1 MTLSDSDSKLLDMNQ
16 VPPCDDRLDHLDIE
30 NFAASI
36 AKEAGKILLN
46 YFPTPWSDNQHLNI
60 EFKDSSDSDPVT
72 LADTETQD
80 YLVEQIEKRFPSHG
94 ILGEEGDK
102 NEGECP
108 DVLWVLDPLDGTKN
122 FLNGLPFFAC
132 SIGVIHKG
140 NPVVGALYIPWP
152 GAENESGGV
161 VIHASKGNGLKV
173 DGVET
178 KDKIITNLKP
188 SGLLTL
194 PGSFSGSFENTKN
207 FPTRMGEL
215 RMSGSIA
222 YELAM
227 VSLGVTQYAVISGAH
242 LWDVAAALAI
252 LGESGCTVRTPRSLS
267 IGERLLPGDDVWE
280 DLSDSIN
287 VAPQEK
293 VTYSKLRRPLASL
306 LVASDSVMPDVSS
319 SVRPKNIGFRGVARS
334 IFG

>member
-1 MTLSDSDSKLLDMNQ
+1 M
-16 VPPCDDRLDHLDIE
+16 
-30 NFAASI
+30 
-36 AKEAGKILLN
+36 
-46 YFPTPWSDNQHLNI
+46 
-60 EFKDSSDSDPVT
+60 
-72 LADTETQD
+72 
-80 YLVEQIEKRFPSHG
+80 
-94 ILGEEGDK
+94 
-102 NEGECP
+102 
-108 DVLWVLDPLDGTKN
+108 
-122 FLNGLPFFAC
+122 
-132 SIGVIHKG
+132 IHKG

-152 GAENESGGV
+152 GAENESGGI
-161 VIHASKGNGLKV
+161 VIHASRGNGLKV

-293 VTYSKLRRPLASL
+293 VTYSKLRKPLASL
-306 LVASDSVMPDVSS
+306 LVASNSVMPDVSS

>member
-1 MTLSDSDSKLLDMNQ
+1 MNQ
-16 VPPCDDRLDHLDIE
+16 KPQSDDGLDHLDIE
-30 NFAASI
+30 NFALSI
-36 AKEAGKILLN
+36 AKEAGKILFH
-46 YFPTPWSDNQHLNI
+46 YFPTPWSYNQNLNI
-60 EFKDSSDSDPVT
+60 EFKDSSNSDPVT

-80 YLVEQIEKRFPSHG
+80 YLVKQIEKHFPSHG

-122 FLNGLPFFAC
+122 FLNGLPSFAC
-132 SIGVIHKG
+132 SVGVIHKG
-140 NPVVGALYIPWP
+140 IPVAGALFIPWP
-152 GAENESGGV
+152 GRGNESGGI
-161 VIHASKGNGLKV
+161 VIHASRGNGVKI
-173 DGVET
+173 DGIKT
-178 KDKIITNLKP
+178 KHKSLSNLKP

-194 PGSFSGSFENTKN
+194 PGSFSGRFENSKD

-227 VSLGVTQYAVISGAH
+227 VALGITQYAVISGAH
-242 LWDVAAALAI
+242 LWDVAAALVI
-252 LGESGCTVRTPRSLS
+252 LEESGCSVRTPKSLS

-280 DLSDSIN
+280 ELSDSIN
-287 VAPQEK
+287 VAPLEK

-306 LVASDSVMPDVSS
+306 LVASDSIMPDVSG

>member
-1 MTLSDSDSKLLDMNQ
+1 MNQ
-16 VPPCDDRLDHLDIE
+16 VPPCDDDLDHLDIE
-30 NFAASI
+30 NFALSI
-36 AKEAGKILLN
+36 AKEAGKILFH

-152 GAENESGGV
+152 GAENESGGI
-161 VIHASKGNGLKV
+161 VIHASRGNGLKV
-173 DGVET
+173 DGVEA

-194 PGSFSGSFENTKN
+194 PGSFSGSFENAKN

>member
-1 MTLSDSDSKLLDMNQ
+1 MNQ
-16 VPPCDDRLDHLDIE
+16 VPPYDDRLDHLDIE

-60 EFKDSSDSDPVT
+60 EFKDSSNSDPVT

-152 GAENESGGV
+152 GAENESGGI
-161 VIHASKGNGLKV
+161 VIHASRGNGLKV

-194 PGSFSGSFENTKN
+194 PGSFSGSFENAKN

-252 LGESGCTVRTPRSLS
+252 LGESGCTMRTPRSLS

>member
-1 MTLSDSDSKLLDMNQ
+1 
-16 VPPCDDRLDHLDIE
+16 
-30 NFAASI
+30 
-36 AKEAGKILLN
+36 
-46 YFPTPWSDNQHLNI
+46 
-60 EFKDSSDSDPVT
+60 
-72 LADTETQD
+72 
-80 YLVEQIEKRFPSHG
+80 
-94 ILGEEGDK
+94 
-102 NEGECP
+102 
-108 DVLWVLDPLDGTKN
+108 
-122 FLNGLPFFAC
+122 
-132 SIGVIHKG
+132 VIHKG

>member
-1 MTLSDSDSKLLDMNQ
+1 MNQ
-16 VPPCDDRLDHLDIE
+16 VPPCDDDLDHLDIE
-30 NFAASI
+30 NFALSI
-36 AKEAGKILLN
+36 AKEAGKILFH

-60 EFKDSSDSDPVT
+60 EFKDSSNSDPVT

-94 ILGEEGDK
+94 ILGEEGEK

-140 NPVVGALYIPWP
+140 IPVAGALYIPWP
-152 GAENESGGV
+152 GAENESGGIV
-161 VIHASKGNGLKV
+161 MHASKGNGLKV
-173 DGVET
+173 DGVQT
-178 KDKIITNLKP
+178 KGKALTNLKP

-194 PGSFSGSFENTKN
+194 PGSFSGAFENTKN

-215 RMSGSIA
+215 RMCGSIA

-252 LGESGCTVRTPRSLS
+252 LGESGCSVRTPKSLS

-293 VTYSKLRRPLASL
+293 VTYSKLRSPLASL
-306 LVASDSVMPDVSS
+306 LVASDSIMPDVSS

>member
-1 MTLSDSDSKLLDMNQ
+1 MNQ
-16 VPPCDDRLDHLDIE
+16 VPPCDDGLDHLDIE
-30 NFAASI
+30 NFALSI
-36 AKEAGKILLN
+36 AKEAGKILFR

-60 EFKDSSDSDPVT
+60 EFKDSSNSDPVT

-140 NPVVGALYIPWP
+140 TPVAGALYIPWP
-152 GAENESGGV
+152 GAVYESGGI

-173 DGVET
+173 DGVQT
-178 KDKIITNLKP
+178 KDKALTNLKP

-194 PGSFSGSFENTKN
+194 PGSFSGGFENTKN

-222 YELAM
+222 YEMAM

-252 LGESGCTVRTPRSLS
+252 LGESGCSVRTPKSLS

-293 VTYSKLRRPLASL
+293 ATYSKLRRPLASL
-306 LVASDSVMPDVSS
+306 LVASDSIMPDVSS

>member
-1 MTLSDSDSKLLDMNQ
+1 MNQ
-16 VPPCDDRLDHLDIE
+16 VPPYDDRLDHLDIE

-60 EFKDSSDSDPVT
+60 EFKDSSNSDPVT

-152 GAENESGGV
+152 GAENESGGI
-161 VIHASKGNGLKV
+161 VIHASRGNGLKV

-194 PGSFSGSFENTKN
+194 PGSFSGSFENAKN

-293 VTYSKLRRPLASL
+293 VTYSKLRKPLASL
-306 LVASDSVMPDVSS
+306 LVASNSVMPDVSS

>member
-1 MTLSDSDSKLLDMNQ
+1 MNQ
-16 VPPCDDRLDHLDIE
+16 VPPYDDRLDHLDIE

-60 EFKDSSDSDPVT
+60 EFKDSSNSDPVT

-152 GAENESGGV
+152 GAENESGGI
-161 VIHASKGNGLKV
+161 VIHASRGNGLKV

-306 LVASDSVMPDVSS
+306 LVASDSIIPDVSS

>member
-1 MTLSDSDSKLLDMNQ
+1 MNQ
-16 VPPCDDRLDHLDIE
+16 VPPCDDGLDHQDIE
-30 NFAASI
+30 NFALSI
-36 AKEAGKILLN
+36 AKEAGKILFR

-60 EFKDSSDSDPVT
+60 EFKDSSNSDPVT

-140 NPVVGALYIPWP
+140 TPVAGALFIPWP
-152 GAENESGGV
+152 GAVNESGGI

-173 DGVET
+173 DGVQT
-178 KDKIITNLKP
+178 KDKALTDLKP

-194 PGSFSGSFENTKN
+194 PGSFSGVFENTKN

-252 LGESGCTVRTPRSLS
+252 LGESGCSVRTPKSLS

-306 LVASDSVMPDVSS
+306 LVASDSIMPDVSS